1 MIKKLISL
9 LLALML
15 LCTLCLFGTSCGDED
30 DSGDVTVSDGTV
42 TLSVYNWGEY
52 ISDGSEDFIDVNAA
66 FEAYCK
72 SVLGK
77 NVKVLYSTYA
87 TNEDMYSK
95 IKNSAGSYDVVF
107 PSDYMIER
115 MIEEDMLYPFDA
127 STLSNFVNIS
137 PLFTGENC
145 YYDPGNMHSVPYT
158 YGMVG
163 VIYNSNMVD
172 EADLN
177 GSWDLLWND
186 KYTRKILQINNPRDA
201 FGIAMYKLGIDPNT
215 NKKDEWD
222 LALEELKKQKPL
234 LQAYVSDEIF
244 NKMTTE
250 SAAIA
255 PYFAGDYVTMYYDIT
270 NYGENHEDN
279 FLEFYYPA
287 EGTNYFVDG
296 ICITKNCAKDQTRL
310 DLAKEYINFLLSPE
324 IAIANAEY
332 IGYASPNDAV
342 KNSEEYRLSMGDHAY
357 EILYGESAEEALKT
371 AIPYRSLNSTTI
383 ALGNGESEIAQIYLN
398 DCWEELKT
406 WSAVEPWVHVVSI
419 LIIAGL
425 LGFCIWGIYIRKKRS
440 RFYRYRDR
448 DAKKANNQS
457 NTKA

>member
-1 MIKKLISL
+1 MIKKLLSL
-9 LLALML
+9 LLSLML
-15 LCTLCLFGTSCGDED
+15 LSTLCLSFTSCGEED
-30 DSGDVTVSDGTV
+30 NGDGGAASVSGDTV

-52 ISDGSEDFIDVNAA
+52 ISDGSEESVDVNAA
-66 FEAYCK
+66 FEAYCRNI
-72 SVLGK
+72 LGMK
-77 NVKVLYSTYA
+77 VKVLYSTYA

-95 IKNSAGSYDVVF
+95 IKNSAGSYDVLF

-115 MIEEDMLYPFDA
+115 MIEEDMLYELDA
-127 STLSNFVNIS
+127 STLPNFGYIS
-137 PLFTGENC
+137 EAFKGDNC
-145 YYDPGNMHSVPYT
+145 YYDPGNMYSVPYT

-172 EADLN
+172 ESDVT
-177 GSWDLLWND
+177 GSWDLLWNEN
-186 KYTRKILQINNPRDA
+186 YTRKILQINNPRDA

-215 NKKDEWD
+215 NKKEDWD

-250 SAAIA
+250 SAAVA

-270 NYGENHEDN
+270 DYGENHDDN
-279 FLEFYYPA
+279 FLEFS

-296 ICITKNCAKDQTRL
+296 ICITKSCAEDEVRL
-310 DLAKEYINFLLSPE
+310 KLAKEYINFLLSPE
-324 IAIANAEY
+324 IAVANALY
-332 IGYASPNDAV
+332 VGYASPHDEV
-342 KNSEEYRLSMGDHAY
+342 KRSEVYRDGMGEHAY

-371 AIPYRSLNSTTI
+371 AIPYRSLNKTYI
-383 ALGNGESEIAQIYLN
+383 DLGDGESEIAQIYLN

-419 LIIAGL
+419 LIIVGL
-425 LGFCIWGIYIRKKRS
+425 LGLCIFTVYIRKKRS

-448 DAKKANNQS
+448 DAKAVKGNA
-457 NTKA
+457 KG